1 MADFFS
7 SPINLLAGLVSGQV
21 APIDVPPY
29 QWPELVP
36 VACRQRLGPML
47 CYVLQQAGTLGALS
61 EPDADFLRS
70 EYHKA
75 TAENF
80 LALAAAREW
89 SQRFDRTGIPAVWIK
104 GVPLSLTVYPQPGTR
119 PMTDID
125 VMVAAGQVSGA
136 LHLVEAAT
144 GRRAVGLAASID
156 KHAVVDVGMAS
167 SVRMELHWSLV
178 DPPTQPSTEDVQW
191 FLRERQPLPGGGAFY
206 GLASEAHLLYLC
218 GHTEIVHGE
227 SDFLLLRYLDLHRL
241 IEASP
246 ELDWAIVRDRAVD
259 FGWTY
264 AVERALQ
271 ITQLFFG
278 TPIPQSLLADL
289 PRLRPAHEDVS
300 RVTKLQGSMHRGDRL
315 LTLFCGLSWTARL
328 RLAAGMAFPSAEYM
342 RRRYEL
348 DAGWKVPFYYP
359 YRWLDTGQA
368 VLRTLGKDRS
378 RQTGQDS

>member
-1 MADFFS
+1 MTNFSS
-7 SPINLLAGLVSGQV
+7 SPINLLAGLVSEHV
-21 APIDVPPY
+21 ASADVPLG

-47 CYVLQQAGTLGALS
+47 FYVLQQAGTLGALR
-61 EPDADFLRS
+61 EHDAELLLA
-70 EYHKA
+70 EYRQA
-75 TAENF
+75 TAGNF

-89 SQRFDRTGIPAVWIK
+89 SQRFDRAGITAVWIK
-104 GVPLSLTVYPQPGTR
+104 GVPLSLMVFPQPGTR

-125 VMVAAGQVSGA
+125 VLVSAHQVSDA
-136 LHLVEAAT
+136 LGLVAAAT
-144 GRRAVGLAASID
+144 GRRAVSLAASID
-156 KHAVVDVGMAS
+156 KHAVVDVGMAN

-178 DPPTQPSTEDVQW
+178 DLPHQPATEDVQW
-191 FLRERQPLPGGGAFY
+191 FLRERQSLPGGGAFH
-206 GLASEAHLLYLC
+206 GLAPEAHLLYLC

-241 IEASP
+241 ISASP
-246 ELDWAIVRDRAVD
+246 ALDWAVVRDRAVE

-271 ITQLFFG
+271 ITQRFFA
-278 TPIPQSLLADL
+278 TPIPQSLMADL
-289 PRLRPAHEDVS
+289 PRLRPAHEDVT
-300 RVTKLQGSMHRGDRL
+300 RVTKLQGSMQRGDRL
-315 LTLFCGLSWTARL
+315 LTLFSGLPWTARL

-348 DAGWKVPFYYP
+348 DAAWKVPFYYP

-368 VLRTLGKDRS
+368 VLRTLGQDRS